1 MPLAEN
7 DQKSII
13 GESALTII
21 ASLAGYSL
29 VPPPKD
35 KGLDFSVHKIANRGN
50 RTIDMGSVV
59 DIQLKSS
66 SRYSEDDGHIVYDLE
81 SKTFNDMVFR
91 NLNGNIPFILVLMT
105 LEDSASSSVDVRER
119 EIAIKRSMY
128 WYRTQETTPK
138 ENEESRVRIKIPVAQ
153 RLDLSTFDELVRSLD
168 V

>member
-35 KGLDFSVHKIANRGN
+35 KGVDFSVHKIAQRGT
-50 RTIDMGSVV
+50 RTIDMGGVV

-81 SKTFNDMVFR
+81 SKTFNDMVYR
-91 NLNGNIPFILVLMT
+91 NAFGNTPFILVLMT
-105 LEDSASSSVDVRER
+105 LEDSAASSIDVRER

-128 WYRTQETTPK
+128 WYTTEETTPR
-138 ENEESRVRIKIPVAQ
+138 ENEDSSVRIRIPVAQ
-153 RLDLSTFDELVRSLD
+153 RLDLSTFGELVRNLD
-168 V
+168 A

>member
-35 KGLDFSVHKIANRGN
+35 KGVDFSVHKFAVRGE
-50 RTIDMGSVV
+50 RLLDMGSVV

-66 SRYSEDDGHIVYDLE
+66 SRYSEDSGHIIYDLE

-91 NLNGNIPFILVLMT
+91 NQNGNIPFILVLMT
-105 LEDSASSSVDVRER
+105 LEDSASSSVIVRER

-128 WYRTQETTPK
+128 WYRTKETVPR
-138 ENEESRVRIKIPVAQ
+138 ENEESRVRIRIPVAH
-153 RLDLSTFDELVRSLD
+153 RLDLSSFDELMRSLD